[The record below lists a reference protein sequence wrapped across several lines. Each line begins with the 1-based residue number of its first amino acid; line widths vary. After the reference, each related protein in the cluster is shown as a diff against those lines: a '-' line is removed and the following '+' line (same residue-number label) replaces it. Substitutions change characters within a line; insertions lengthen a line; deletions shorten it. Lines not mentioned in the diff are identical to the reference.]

1 MLFLNYQIGRE
12 DKIICNFKTIILKSV
27 LINGGKD
34 EGMKLKKKIG
44 RKIAALTLAVA
55 MAVGGY
61 MSVFAATGFT
71 VSNPSLSVIKDKYF
85 VTGGMSY
92 YSTGSST
99 SYYLLVE
106 VKGVIKAGGRDI
118 IYTKPG
124 YGYGKAS
131 ATTDEISLKPWYMEN
146 KGSYNSGSGFTVVDV
161 KKVYN

>member
-1 MLFLNYQIGRE
+1 
-12 DKIICNFKTIILKSV
+12 
-27 LINGGKD
+27 
-34 EGMKLKKKIG
+34 MKVKKKIG

-55 MAVGGY
+55 MAVGGS

-71 VSNPSLSVIKDKYF
+71 VSEPSLSIIKDKYF

-92 YSTGSST
+92 YSSGSST

-118 IYTKPG
+118 IYTKSG

-146 KGSYNSGSGFTVVDV
+146 TGSYNSGSGFTIVDV